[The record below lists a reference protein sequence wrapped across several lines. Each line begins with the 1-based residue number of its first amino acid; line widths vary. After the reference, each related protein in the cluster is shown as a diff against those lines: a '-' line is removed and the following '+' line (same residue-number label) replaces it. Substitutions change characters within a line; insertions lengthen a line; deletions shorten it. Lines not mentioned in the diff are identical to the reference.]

1 MSMERNEL
9 LLALRCCS
17 GGDCRECPLHRT
29 FSAKCIRILF
39 GEALEMLESDDV
51 ILQECAKARSELG
64 KRLAEAQQSLHEK
77 TSEFDA
83 LMEGVR
89 ECADCCIL
97 CVNTD
102 SNPDC
107 ELDGKCENCET
118 PCACHICDERASK
131 FVWKGLV
138 VQ

>member
-17 GGDCRECPLHRT
+17 GGDCGECPLHRR
-29 FSAKCIRILF
+29 FSAKCIGSLLR
-39 GEALEMLESDDV
+39 EALEALEVDSV
-51 ILQECAKARSELG
+51 TLRECAEARTSLA

-97 CVNTD
+97 CANTD

-107 ELDGKCENCET
+107 ELDGECENCET
-118 PCACHICDERASK
+118 PCACYNCDEKASK
-131 FVWKGLV
+131 FVWKGAAHG
-138 VQ
+138 